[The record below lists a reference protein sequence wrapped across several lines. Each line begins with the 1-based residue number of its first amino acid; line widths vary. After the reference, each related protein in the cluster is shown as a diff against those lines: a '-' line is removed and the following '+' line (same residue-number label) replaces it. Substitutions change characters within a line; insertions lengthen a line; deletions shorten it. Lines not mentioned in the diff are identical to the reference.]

1 MALSET
7 ETLPGDYRAQLPHGL
22 AQQRLDP
29 GRSPAAYKG
38 MVANPPRRLMMKDEI
53 VDQVR
58 QVREQQAAKFN
69 YDLKA
74 IVADVRKRQ
83 KNSGHQVV
91 SFAPKPK
98 KSV

>member
-1 MALSET
+1 
-7 ETLPGDYRAQLPHGL
+7 
-22 AQQRLDP
+22 
-29 GRSPAAYKG
+29 
-38 MVANPPRRLMMKDEI
+38 MMKDEV

-74 IVADVRKRQ
+74 IAADARKRQ

-91 SFAPKPK
+91 PFAPKPK
-98 KSV
+98 KSA